1 MTFLEKSGIIWQIMI
16 GNREKDQRY
25 QKNEEAIMS
34 AFFRAQK
41 GLNGKQL
48 AKAAR
53 VSRATLYRHHK
64 GAQAVM
70 SDIEQMILE
79 AYKKD
84 IAKVMNRGK
93 LRVMFYRMLLFIE
106 GHQKEFEL
114 IENRGDERA
123 LEEMVLELVPQ
134 VVRKY
139 KIPAKYEEV
148 LRIYE
153 KEVTAVVETWILAGF
168 STSDMG
174 VLKDIMYLTRSLRER
189 LVKIGH

>member
-84 IAKVMNRGK
+84 IAKVMNGGK

>member
-1 MTFLEKSGIIWQIMI
+1 
-16 GNREKDQRY
+16 
-25 QKNEEAIMS
+25 MS

-64 GAQAVM
+64 GSQAVM
-70 SDIEQMILE
+70 PDIEQMVLE

-84 IAKVMNRGK
+84 IAKVMKRGK
-93 LRVMFYRMLLFIE
+93 VRGMFYRMLLFIE